1 MWLRTEDVNKQPPL
15 RLAIEGEHDDKQYYV
30 FAAVGLGQQPA
41 QQIQQAWSPFLL
53 QVDDLPV
60 TGLDKLRVHFDL
72 MGPGRVWIDDVQ
84 LFDLYFN
91 SENEYAQL
99 KKISALADFQLQ
111 SGKLGDC
118 LRELDGFWPRYLATY
133 VPLPPGPIA
142 NQQPQL
148 APGNQP
154 AQQPTGNPPARQAS
168 KPSGPI
174 DWLRSRW

>member
-1 MWLRTEDVNKQPPL
+1 MKASTTASP
-15 RLAIEGEHDDKQYYV
+15 YYV
-30 FAAVGLGQQPA
+30 FAPVGLGRPPA
-41 QQIQQAWSPFLL
+41 QQIQQEWSQFLL

-60 TGLDKLRVHFDL
+60 TGMDNLRVRFDL

-91 SENEYAQL
+91 SENETAQL
-99 KKISALADFQLQ
+99 KKIVALADFQLQ

-118 LRELDGFWPRYLATY
+118 LRELDGYWPRYLAAY
-133 VPLPPGPIA
+133 VPLLSGPLA
-142 NQQPQL
+142 NQQPQQP
-148 APGNQP
+148 AGNQP
-154 AQQPTGNPPARQAS
+154 PQNPPAKQAS